1 MVGWLL
7 LVAVVLARGGIAEP
21 TGLSCW
27 KQCHSQGFLCS
38 WPPLGPAGNTSYLL
52 KLCYVTPR
60 TCHEFRVGS
69 RTTYTL
75 SHRRV
80 YVLTNTTAWVEAHWD
95 DHRHRTPN
103 ITLYLYESIK
113 PDPPH
118 TRVPFNKTHGWLRL
132 QVPWPPCH
140 HLGRPPER
148 EARFRKMGNRTWVQ
162 VTCEAARDEDDSVTC
177 PLGGGGT
184 FEVQLRHKPP
194 HWSSYWSDWSSSI
207 FVPEEILESPELS
220 FQLGKLGRDG
230 QRVLRLGWQRVP
242 GDTGDVTYTLR
253 VRMPACGCAQ
263 GDEGDTVVLGT
274 EHNLTLSGAEYQ
286 ILLTAANDAG
296 PGPAR
301 NLLVPAEQRTD
312 LSFKDIGVAGDTVTA
327 RWEAPNPGS
336 ASCFE
341 QQPLAGA
348 PKGGVCTQGD
358 FPANSIHVER
368 GTLEAPG
375 CHRLAVHSW
384 EAARGWATVAVTH
397 HYASNA
403 SLAVPIRAN
412 ASAKDAT
419 IVLLWSP
426 SPRAA
431 CPGVLAKYLVCH
443 AAEGDNVTYDEAEAE
458 ASHYT
463 LRNLRPGTAYRV
475 GIWEVTTERE
485 GTCHAWWHFQ
495 TKALEMSPPS
505 HARPQGAPWKSHL
518 KYLSITLALPTAA
531 AIYHLSKR
539 ARHLLFPPLPE
550 PVGSK
555 AIQFCMGETIQDHP
569 WPGFLE
575 PSERFS
581 TAELL
586 LPEPNPSTETPMDAS
601 MRPGTPKP
609 SLLAEEPAVVTRLEV
624 THPVVTCPEVTCPE
638 ELPFAYCRQEV
649 LSPVGFPEPS
659 STSDSGHPPDYDDE
673 EEEEGE
679 EGRRGLHQPLVPITL
694 LICDKPITI
703 RDEEEW
709 DSPPGWMAG

>member
-1 MVGWLL
+1 M
-7 LVAVVLARGGIAEP
+7 
-21 TGLSCW
+21 
-27 KQCHSQGFLCS
+27 
-38 WPPLGPAGNTSYLL
+38 
-52 KLCYVTPR
+52 
-60 TCHEFRVGS
+60 
-69 RTTYTL
+69 
-75 SHRRV
+75 
-80 YVLTNTTAWVEAHWD
+80 
-95 DHRHRTPN
+95 
-103 ITLYLYESIK
+103 
-113 PDPPH
+113 
-118 TRVPFNKTHGWLRL
+118 PFNKTRGWLQL

-140 HLGRPPER
+140 HLGKPPER
-148 EARFRKMGNRTWVQ
+148 EARFRKMENRTWVQ
-162 VTCEAARDEDDSVTC
+162 VMCKAVKDEDDSVTC
-177 PLGGGGT
+177 PLGVGGT

-230 QRVLRLGWQRVP
+230 QRVLRLSWQRVP
-242 GDTGDVTYTLR
+242 EDRGDVTYTLQA
-253 VRMPACGCAQ
+253 RMPACGCAQ
-263 GDEGDTVVLGT
+263 GDEEDTVVLGT

-301 NLLVPAEQRTD
+301 HLLVPAEQRTGTGPTASPRGVIFPAIPHPPPHFIPD
-312 LSFKDIGVAGDTVTA
+312 LSFKDIGVTGDTVTA

-341 QQPLAGA
+341 QQPLPGA
-348 PKGGVCTQGD
+348 PRGGVCTQED
-358 FPANSIHVER
+358 FPANSIHVEQ

-375 CHRLAVHSW
+375 CHRLAVHSR

-403 SLAVPIRAN
+403 SLAIPIRAN
-412 ASAKDAT
+412 ASAKNAT
-419 IVLLWSP
+419 VVLHWSP

-431 CPGVLAKYLVCH
+431 CPGVLAKYLICH
-443 AAEGDNVTYDEAEAE
+443 AAEGDNVTYDEAEAT

-463 LRNLRPGTAYRV
+463 LQNLRPGTAYRV

-495 TKALEMSPPS
+495 TKALG
-505 HARPQGAPWKSHL
+505 PQGAPWKSHL
-518 KYLSITLALPTAA
+518 KYLSIILALPTAA

-555 AIQFCMGETIQDHP
+555 AIQFCMGETSQDQP
-569 WPGFLE
+569 CPGFLE
-575 PSERFS
+575 PSEKFS

-586 LPEPNPSTETPMDAS
+586 LPEPNTSVETPMDAS
-601 MRPGTPKP
+601 TRPGTPQP
-609 SLLAEEPAVVTRLEV
+609 SLVTGEPAVVTCLEV
-624 THPVVTCPEVTCPE
+624 TRPVVTCPE

-649 LSPVGFPEPS
+649 LSPVRFPEPS
-659 STSDSGHPPDYDDE
+659 STSDSGHPPDDDEE

-679 EGRRGLHQPLVPITL
+679 EGRRGLHKPLVPITL
-694 LICDKPITI
+694 LISDKPITI

-709 DSPPGWMAG
+709 DPLPGWNAG